1 MKALSSRAS
10 ASSLQQ
16 ARPLSSCYHYPVG
29 DFFRTFSSYVWWT
42 HARGSI
48 HYDVMVTLILLF
60 LFLAPYKIDFRDKPA
75 APLRH
80 PNQVTAYSDAR
91 GGVVY
96 EVPAAAVAANVRDGH
111 DAAALQSELGRVLQP
126 VAGPVT
132 FAGYEPV
139 SDDHGRLQ
147 SYRVWMARPLASK

>member
-1 MKALSSRAS
+1 MGGGGGGPSGVQDLSVTAGGAPGPAGGGEGGRAEGQCLFSKSRA
-10 ASSLQQ
+10 ASCRHGL
-16 ARPLSSCYHYPVG
+16 PSSCYHYPVG
-29 DFFRTFSSYVWWT
+29 GFFRTFSSYVWWT

-96 EVPAAAVAANVRDGH
+96 EVPAAAVAA
-111 DAAALQSELGRVLQP
+111 
-126 VAGPVT
+126 
-132 FAGYEPV
+132 
-139 SDDHGRLQ
+139 
-147 SYRVWMARPLASK
+147 